1 MDHGQPPAHR
11 FRADDTMPCSA
22 ILAET
27 VHSVVDT
34 FNQVRQR
41 ASCPTATRLEHPS
54 PNSLRSGNVAC
65 GQRACNRCSC
75 RAEVACW
82 QVLLRVGIV
91 RSRKAPTSQ
100 HPYGYLKD
108 KFVWSLVSAVGIFC
122 LGAGI
127 TTAHG
132 FSSLMAPPQALENL
146 GYGLT
151 GGCLNAPA
159 LPTLCRGRSC
169 RSCCSGL
176 WPVPFEHSRLQQQL
190 CCTERQL

>member
-1 MDHGQPPAHR
+1 M
-11 FRADDTMPCSA
+11 
-22 ILAET
+22 
-27 VHSVVDT
+27 
-34 FNQVRQR
+34 
-41 ASCPTATRLEHPS
+41 
-54 PNSLRSGNVAC
+54 
-65 GQRACNRCSC
+65 
-75 RAEVACW
+75 
-82 QVLLRVGIV
+82 

-151 GGCLNAPA
+151 GGYLNEPSIQLVGPADLAAPV
-159 LPTLCRGRSC
+159 LGRLLLSTEGF
-169 RSCCSGL
+169 SSNSIAPSDSSGGSL
-176 WPVPFEHSRLQQQL
+176 HLRRHSVS
-190 CCTERQL
+190 